1 MNPYSTGQM
10 HMASATHMAQ
20 MPSGRPRFSGLNQGA
35 MAEAPATPMT
45 PMPAPSNTRLAM
57 KTVTSVVI
65 APMIEP
71 MIAQAMATITT
82 LRMPNLL
89 MSPVVGNAMT
99 KPST

>member
-1 MNPYSTGQM
+1 
-10 HMASATHMAQ
+10 
-20 MPSGRPRFSGLNQGA
+20 
-35 MAEAPATPMT
+35 
-45 PMPAPSNTRLAM
+45 M